1 VKAAVAQATSALG
14 ANGRVLLRA
23 SGTEPL
29 IRVMVEGKSRPQVTA
44 LADSIAAAVRK
55 AARRPTIFRARN
67 VVSGALQRLARR
79 CGWNAKI
86 LLESRRLGAAPN
98 LIYVDPEHRHR

>member
-1 VKAAVAQATSALG
+1 VKLYPQVLTNVRTARNFDFGADRGVKAAVAQATSALG

-55 AARRPTIFRARN
+55 AAR
-67 VVSGALQRLARR
+67 
-79 CGWNAKI
+79 
-86 LLESRRLGAAPN
+86 
-98 LIYVDPEHRHR
+98 